1 MAVNSLWALGA
12 APRNRTA
19 MAVPGPLGDK
29 REKSQMGGLMR
40 RSALLVALSAS
51 LAVSTLPAQKPAA
64 FQDTLVYTTTT
75 VRLRVHPF
83 MTAQVLA
90 ILAPGTQVR
99 TYTCTQGWCSVTVPV
114 NRRAGYLA
122 SEFLT
127 LAPPAAQPQGRG
139 YVNSQGVWVPSP
151 QRSSQ
156 APPGATAHCRDGTY
170 SFSQSRRGTCSHHGG
185 VAEWL
190 VP

>member
-1 MAVNSLWALGA
+1 
-12 APRNRTA
+12 
-19 MAVPGPLGDK
+19 
-29 REKSQMGGLMR
+29 MR
-40 RSALLVALSAS
+40 RSALLLALSAS
-51 LAVSTLPAQKPAA
+51 FALSPLHAQKPESL
-64 FQDTLVYTTTT
+64 QDTLAYTTTT
-75 VRLRVHPF
+75 LKLRDHPF

-99 TYTCTQGWCSVTVPV
+99 TYTCTQGWCSVTVLV

-127 LAPPAAQPQGRG
+127 LASPAVHPQGRG
-139 YVNSQGVWVPSP
+139 YINSRGVWVPSP
-151 QRSSQ
+151 QRTPDNQ
-156 APPGATAHCRDGTY
+156 PPPGATAHCRDGTY

-190 VP
+190 SP